1 MTWRIEKAICS
12 KKLWME
18 SLGSIESQIV
28 GRSVCS
34 AHSETKE
41 VFPYPAGATTTVTPG
56 TFFSKRLNRCG
67 LEMKLAGRLG
77 LRLLEILGSDGADS
91 TIFMGLFSA
100 EKELKFN

>member
-1 MTWRIEKAICS
+1 M
-12 KKLWME
+12 
-18 SLGSIESQIV
+18 
-28 GRSVCS
+28 
-34 AHSETKE
+34 KE
-41 VFPYPAGATTTVTPG
+41 PVTRVPVVFSRTAVKPVVVTAGATTTVTPG